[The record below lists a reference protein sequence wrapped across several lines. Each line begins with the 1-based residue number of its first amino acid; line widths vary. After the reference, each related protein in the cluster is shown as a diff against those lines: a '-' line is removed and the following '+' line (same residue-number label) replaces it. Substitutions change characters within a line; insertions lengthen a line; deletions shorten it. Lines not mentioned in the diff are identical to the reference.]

1 MWRQSKKE
9 KVSMQYDENL
19 ERDTGLHNAPKGASS
34 HPRWEQSREVSKD
47 YEAVFWGKYSRKI
60 NDVVSEETAVF
71 NI

>member
-1 MWRQSKKE
+1 
-9 KVSMQYDENL
+9 MQYDENL